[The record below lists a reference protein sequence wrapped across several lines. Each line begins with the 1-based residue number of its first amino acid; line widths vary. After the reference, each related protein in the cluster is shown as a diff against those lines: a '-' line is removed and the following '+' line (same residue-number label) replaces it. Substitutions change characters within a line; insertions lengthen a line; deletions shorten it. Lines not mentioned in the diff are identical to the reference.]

1 MVNQYVGATIEKSLQ
16 KNFQNDIK
24 VIVANDATCLVLAG
38 TQKNTNRKDIAGY
51 IVGSGANMAFFSDD
65 NTIVTLGAGLFDKI
79 DQTETGKI
87 IDNDSLNPGKFI
99 FEKEVSGLYLY
110 QHYNL
115 LHKQMFLDG
124 PLLTNTKELSEI
136 AEKGTTKEAR
146 IAQNL
151 LQQSASLV
159 ASQMAGLYL
168 FKDKPQEL
176 TIITEGSVIQQGWR
190 YQQMI
195 QDELVN
201 LGVAPGAIKLTHIE
215 DSSLVGAVK
224 LLTLKS

>member
-1 MVNQYVGATIEKSLQ
+1 
-16 KNFQNDIK
+16 
-24 VIVANDATCLVLAG
+24 
-38 TQKNTNRKDIAGY
+38 
-51 IVGSGANMAFFSDD
+51 
-65 NTIVTLGAGLFDKI
+65 
-79 DQTETGKI
+79 
-87 IDNDSLNPGKFI
+87 
-99 FEKEVSGLYLY
+99 
-110 QHYNL
+110 
-115 LHKQMFLDG
+115 
-124 PLLTNTKELSEI
+124 
-136 AEKGTTKEAR
+136 
-146 IAQNL
+146 
-151 LQQSASLV
+151 
-159 ASQMAGLYL
+159 MAGLYL